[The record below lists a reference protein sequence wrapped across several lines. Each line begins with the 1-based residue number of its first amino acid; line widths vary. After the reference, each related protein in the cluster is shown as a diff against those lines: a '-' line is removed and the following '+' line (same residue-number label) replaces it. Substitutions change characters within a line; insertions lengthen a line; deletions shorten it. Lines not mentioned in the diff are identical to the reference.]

1 MSPIKLICAVIA
13 TKTREIDIKYKEYW
27 LNIIDKVKKTNLDIE
42 FFFLYCDEGL
52 KKMKI
57 DGMDIYM
64 KEYLKDNPPK
74 KIIKNSNF

>member
-1 MSPIKLICAVIA
+1 MSLV
-13 TKTREIDIKYKEYW
+13 DIWYR
-27 LNIIDKVKKTNLDIE
+27 
-42 FFFLYCDEGL
+42 
-52 KKMKI
+52 I